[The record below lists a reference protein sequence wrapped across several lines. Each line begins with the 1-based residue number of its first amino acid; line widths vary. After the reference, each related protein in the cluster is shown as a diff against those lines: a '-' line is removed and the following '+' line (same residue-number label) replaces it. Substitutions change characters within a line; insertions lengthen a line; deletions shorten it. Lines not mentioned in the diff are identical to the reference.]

1 MASGWIL
8 DVEPVEKGARILL
21 VDENRD
27 VHTVTLPI
35 TYRGYIKPLEADPE
49 KLAEEIQGLP
59 GVVDAW
65 IENWFIPPYYRV
77 EKEVVVYEATSMETY
92 KKIKHT
98 TIRRGAGIIVND
110 YPDPLVE
117 ALWRNN
123 IIPSTRVEITGRGIE
138 VLEDMN
144 TVDYDNPPFTMID
157 IEVYRLPY
165 RETAVVEV
173 DGEKTRIDLH
183 ELPHMLSDTRAHI
196 GFIDPADKIYLDQR
210 FPGLLDRAAFFWM
223 NKNALLVGLNG
234 LIEWSRIS
242 YTPIRLLDSAS
253 IGSVLTTIEALEAR
267 RRKYLVVK
275 GHGRIEKPRDM
286 RLFIQHDRGGTV
298 YTPRSGVYWNVC
310 QVDYSSLYPSIIMKY
325 NISGETVEDPGCT
338 EWVEAPGT
346 GHRICVERRGIVAS
360 TMELLVPRKE
370 RMREKLMGRTR
381 IDGKILE
388 ERMKAVKWILVASF
402 GYLGY
407 RNSLFGSITAHEA
420 VTGIDR
426 YITMKARRILAE
438 NGYQVIHVLVDSLF
452 VYRGDGRIDCDKVC
466 RLIEEETGFK
476 ARIESEYTWLVFPVS
491 SRGFGYSNRYYGR
504 LVNGE
509 LKVKGL
515 YTVRRDTP
523 PLIKKAQWEALET
536 LASADTPGRLLEAAR
551 QTLRV
556 YEKYKRLIETGKA
569 PIEELAITRRI
580 HKQTSSRNSP
590 VRRISLRLG
599 YTPLQLKY
607 VVAPGKVYVALEEWP
622 ETYDKKYYLELLKKA
637 YREIL
642 APINKDLLLG
652 L

>member
-1 MASGWIL
+1 MVSGWIL

-21 VDENRD
+21 VDENQD
-27 VHTVTLPI
+27 THTLILPI

-49 KLAEEIQGLP
+49 KIATEIQGLP

-77 EKEVVVYEATSMETY
+77 EKEIIVYETTNIETY
-92 KKIKHT
+92 KKIKYT
-98 TIRRGAGIIVND
+98 TIHRGAGIIVND

-123 IIPSTRVEITGRGIE
+123 IPLSTRVEITGRKVE
-138 VLEDMN
+138 VLEDRDA
-144 TVDYDNPPFTMID
+144 VDYDNPPFTMID
-157 IEVYRLPY
+157 IEVCRLPH
-165 RETAVVEV
+165 REIAVVEV
-173 DGEKTRIDLH
+173 DGEKIKVDLH
-183 ELPHMLSDTRAHI
+183 ELPHILSDTRAHI

-210 FPGLLDRAAFFWM
+210 FPGLLEQSALIWM
-223 NKNALLVGLNG
+223 NKNTLLVGLNG

-242 YTPIRLLDSAS
+242 YTPIRLLDNAS

-275 GHGRIEKPRDM
+275 GYGRIEKPRNM

-325 NISGETVEDPGCT
+325 NISGETVEDPHCT
-338 EWVEAPGT
+338 KWIEAPGT
-346 GHRICVERRGIVAS
+346 GHKICMERRGIVAS
-360 TMELLVPRKE
+360 TMEFLVPRKE
-370 RMREKLMGRTR
+370 KIREKLAGKTR
-381 IDGKILE
+381 IDKKILE
-388 ERMKAVKWILVASF
+388 DRMKAIKWILVASF

-426 YITMKARRILAE
+426 YITMKARRILTE
-438 NGYQVIHVLVDSLF
+438 KGYQVIHVLVDSLF
-452 VYRGDGRIDCDKVC
+452 IYRGGRRIDCDKVC

-476 ARIESEYTWLVFPVS
+476 ARVEAEYMWLVFPES

-515 YTVRRDTP
+515 YTIRRDTP
-523 PLIKKAQWEALET
+523 PLVKKAQWEALEI
-536 LASADTPGRLLEAAR
+536 LAEADNPGRLMEAAR
-551 QTLRV
+551 QALQI
-556 YEKYKRLIETGKA
+556 YEKYRHLIETGKA

-580 HKQTSSRNSP
+580 HKQAATRNSP
-590 VRRISLRLG
+590 TRRITLRLG

-607 VVAPGKVYVALEEWP
+607 VVTPGKVYVALEEWP
-622 ETYDKKYYLELLKKA
+622 ETYDREYYLELLKKA

-642 APINKDLLLG
+642 APINKDLLEL
-652 L
+652 